1 MNSSSDEGKTSQGLG
16 SRVLLDKV
24 DKLREL
30 GISHLVPL
38 PQVIYQEIVLL
49 MKLNIG

>member
-1 MNSSSDEGKTSQGLG
+1 MNTSSDEGKTSQGLG
-16 SRVLLDKV
+16 TRVLLDKM

-38 PQVIYQEIVLL
+38 PQVSYEETVSQI
-49 MKLNIG
+49 KLNID